1 MFLATSVSMQQE
13 VKIGK
18 DTQNMLIQKISN
30 LLGSGEDNVSYKK
43 AVEKLYKMQLEK
55 VGTDRS
61 REKPINIISKK
72 IEKDKEEIEKLKN
85 FENIKYE
92 IEEEKNEIKNELKKN
107 EIKNELLKNIKK
119 INEKF
124 NIEKEKIKI
133 QEKIIKE
140 NNKKIEEIKNKIKIV
155 DEKYSEKNNNEKI
168 IDKRKEK
175 NKLKNKLT
183 IIFIILIFINILWLI
198 IIPKIN
204 SNKIL
209 KYIFIATIPIFLIVS
224 SKIKNKFKIKIE
236 NIEKNN
242 KNELEKINIEK
253 NYLENEKQ
261 IIENSS
267 KELLEKI
274 NKINSENE
282 MVRNFE
288 EYQLINK

>member
-1 MFLATSVSMQQE
+1 MKINKIKINSYGKLKNKEINLRNNLNIIYGKNEKGKSTLLNFILNIFYGTSKNKKGKEISDYEKYKPWDNEEFSGKLSYELDNKNIYEIFREFNKKNPSIFNDKGEEITKEFNIDKNKGSEFFFEQTGITEDMFLATSVSMQQE

-107 EIKNELLKNIKK
+107 EIKNKLLKNIKK

-124 NIEKEKIKI
+124 NIEKEKI
-133 QEKIIKE
+133 
-140 NNKKIEEIKNKIKIV
+140 
-155 DEKYSEKNNNEKI
+155 
-168 IDKRKEK
+168 
-175 NKLKNKLT
+175 
-183 IIFIILIFINILWLI
+183 
-198 IIPKIN
+198 
-204 SNKIL
+204 
-209 KYIFIATIPIFLIVS
+209 
-224 SKIKNKFKIKIE
+224 
-236 NIEKNN
+236 
-242 KNELEKINIEK
+242 
-253 NYLENEKQ
+253 
-261 IIENSS
+261 
-267 KELLEKI
+267 
-274 NKINSENE
+274 
-282 MVRNFE
+282 
-288 EYQLINK
+288 